1 VAAVGGSTNA
11 VLHLLAIAGR
21 LGIDLTLDDFDQ
33 FAGADAARRTGSSAQ
48 IWLIVLAEAVL
59 HDAISARVR
68 AQPTR

>member
-1 VAAVGGSTNA
+1 MNADRRSRRRGDHAA
-11 VLHLLAIAGR
+11 
-21 LGIDLTLDDFDQ
+21 LTLDDFDQ